1 MKFQR
6 ISKERTCPECRSTDV
21 HRVKRTGLPVKVLC
35 GILNL
40 RPHRCSECDTLF
52 LAPTH
57 SKPPRIQEP
66 NGLTSGE
73 NAGSNQ
79 YRSS

>member
-35 GILNL
+35 RILNL
-40 RPHRCSECDTLF
+40 RPHRCAECDTLF

-57 SKPPRIQEP
+57 PKPPRIQET
-66 NGLTSGE
+66 NVLTSGG
-73 NAGSNQ
+73 NKGSNQ
-79 YRSS
+79 SHSN